1 MNIEAILKKLKEVQ
15 VDTMNNLHSAD
26 DESELQLE
34 SATEEHNCDP
44 AGGEDVKL
52 VRPKAEKVKE
62 YKTLSRTTPMDG
74 SKGVPKNIY
83 VTDGTV
89 KSITTESLQAQLDD
103 LKKFSDDLEALV
115 ARAYAILE
123 QGPKNEKEGLIHQLL
138 KLEINNPNPNP
149 ESISHVLQ
157 MLTTGF

>member
-62 YKTLSRTTPMDG
+62 YKRS
-74 SKGVPKNIY
+74 
-83 VTDGTV
+83 
-89 KSITTESLQAQLDD
+89 
-103 LKKFSDDLEALV
+103 
-115 ARAYAILE
+115 
-123 QGPKNEKEGLIHQLL
+123 NEI
-138 KLEINNPNPNP
+138 
-149 ESISHVLQ
+149 
-157 MLTTGF
+157 